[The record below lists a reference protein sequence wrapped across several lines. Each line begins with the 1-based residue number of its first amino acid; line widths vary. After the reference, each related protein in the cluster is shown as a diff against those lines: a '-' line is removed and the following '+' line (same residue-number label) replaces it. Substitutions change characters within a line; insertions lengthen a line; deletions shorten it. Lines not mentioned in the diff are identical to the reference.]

1 MLTRL
6 SVKNYALI
14 ESLEF
19 CPGKGFNIITGETG
33 AGKSIL
39 LGALGLVLGNRADS
53 QALRNPNEKC
63 VVEAE
68 FKDLTPAIN
77 SLLQQQELDA
87 GEELILRREILPNGK
102 SRAFIND
109 TPVNLNQLREIGDL
123 LVDIH
128 SQHET
133 LLVNA
138 AEFQLAVVDDF
149 ARNREQLIHY
159 QKLFKKYKDTLARLN
174 QLTEAENKSLAERD
188 YHDFLLNELLEARLR
203 EGEQAELE
211 QELETLSHAEEISLK
226 IRLILNMLENEE
238 TGVIQ
243 ALSSQVSEFH
253 YLGKFKPTLTE
264 LAVRYESALV
274 ELKDIQH
281 ELERAAEEIHYDP
294 TRLEEI
300 SNRLDV
306 IFRLQKKHRVN
317 SEEALLAIQEDLQ
330 QKMAHFDSLKD
341 EIAQLTQE
349 CKELED
355 SLEQAAQ
362 ELYKKRLEAIQ
373 PMQERLKETL
383 QMLGMPDAEVKI
395 EMGITE
401 TFTPTGKNVATFL
414 FTANTGQE
422 PRPVSKVASGGE
434 LSRLMLAIKS
444 LISNKTLIPVIIF
457 DEIDTGVSGGIADR
471 TGKVMKR
478 MAEAMQVIAITH
490 IPQIAALG
498 DHHFMVFK
506 ETTEQTTRSAIRK
519 LSTPERIEVI
529 AGMLSNQH
537 ITDASRE
544 AAKQLLSSGVNVS

>member
-1 MLTRL
+1 MLARL

-53 QALRNPNEKC
+53 QALRNPDEKC

-68 FKDLTPAIN
+68 FKELTPAIN

-133 LLVNA
+133 LLMNA

-149 ARNREQLIHY
+149 ARNRDELVHY
-159 QKLFKKYKDTLARLN
+159 QKLYRTYKDVLARLQ

-188 YHDFLLNELLEARLR
+188 YHEFLLNELLEARLR
-203 EGEQAELE
+203 AGEQAELE

-238 TGVIQ
+238 TGVLQ
-243 ALSSQVSEFH
+243 ALASRASEFH
-253 YLGKFKPTLTE
+253 YLEKFKPALAE
-264 LAVRYESALV
+264 LASRYESALL
-274 ELKDIQH
+274 ELKDIHH
-281 ELERAAEEIHYDP
+281 ELEREAEAIHYDP
-294 TRLEEI
+294 ARMEEI
-300 SNRLDV
+300 NQRLDI
-306 IFRLQKKHRVN
+306 IFRLQRKHRVN
-317 SEEALLAIQEDLQ
+317 SEEGLLAIQEELQ

-341 EIAQLTQE
+341 EIAQLAQE
-349 CKELED
+349 CKD
-355 SLEQAAQ
+355 
-362 ELYKKRLEAIQ
+362 LEAALEEAAIQ
-373 PMQERLKETL
+373 LYQKRVDAIHPMQQRLKETL
-383 QMLGMPDAEVKI
+383 SMLGMPDAEVI
-395 EMGITE
+395 IQIDTTD
-401 TFTPTGKNVATFL
+401 TFTPTGKNTASFL
-414 FTANTGQE
+414 FTANLGQE

-444 LISNKTLIPVIIF
+444 LISNKSLIPVIIF

-478 MAEAMQVIAITH
+478 MAGSMQVIAITH

-506 ETTEQTTRSAIRK
+506 ETTGQTTRSAIK
-519 LSTPERIEVI
+519 LLTAAERIEVI
-529 AGMLSNQH
+529 AGMLSNQQ
-537 ITDASRE
+537 ITQASRE
-544 AAKQLLSSGVNVS
+544 AAKQLLASGVNLG

>member
-39 LGALGLVLGNRADS
+39 LGALGLVLGNRADT
-53 QALRNPNEKC
+53 QALRNPDEKC
-63 VVEAE
+63 VIEAE
-68 FKDLTPAIN
+68 FRELTPAIN

-133 LLVNA
+133 LLMNA

-149 ARNREQLIHY
+149 ARNRDELIQY
-159 QKLFKKYKDTLARLN
+159 QKLYKTYKDARARLQ
-174 QLTEAENKSLAERD
+174 QLTEAENKSLVERD
-188 YHDFLLNELLEARLR
+188 YHEFLLNELLEARLR
-203 EGEQAELE
+203 EGEQTELE
-211 QELETLSHAEEISLK
+211 QEHETLSHAEEISLK
-226 IRLILNMLENEE
+226 IRQILNILENEE
-238 TGVIQ
+238 TGVLQ
-243 ALSSQVSEFH
+243 ALASQVSEFN
-253 YLGKFKPTLTE
+253 YLGKFKPSLAE
-264 LAVRYESALV
+264 LATRYESVLV
-274 ELKDIQH
+274 ELKDIHH
-281 ELERAAEEIHYDP
+281 ELERAADEIHYDP
-294 TRLEEI
+294 VRLEVI
-300 SNRLDV
+300 NQRLDI
-306 IFRLQKKHRVN
+306 IFRLQKKHRV
-317 SEEALLAIQEDLQ
+317 STEKALLAIQEDLQ

-341 EIAQLTQE
+341 EIAQLAKE
-349 CKELED
+349 CKELEEALD
-355 SLEQAAQ
+355 KAAGR
-362 ELYKKRLEAIQ
+362 LHHKRVEALL

-395 EMGITE
+395 QIDT
-401 TFTPTGKNVATFL
+401 TDTYTPTGKNTASFL
-414 FTANTGQE
+414 FTANLGQE

-478 MAEAMQVIAITH
+478 MAGSMQVIAITH

-506 ETTEQTTRSAIRK
+506 ETMGQTTRSAIK
-519 LSTPERIEVI
+519 QLTETERIEVI

-544 AAKQLLSSGVNVS
+544 AAKQLLASGVNLG